1 MDVAPTTTVTAVL
14 DADVPATAITLRAG
28 TTNVAGVSVYD
39 SATRTVTFTP
49 AEPLAWSTV
58 YTATSA
64 ADDQQISDATWSFT
78 TAAAPPVVDV
88 TSIFGDATPQN
99 PAWNDPDGVQVS
111 TRFSVDVAGAA
122 TGIRFYKGATNT
134 GAHTGYL
141 WNANGVKLAEVEFTG
156 ESAESWQTA
165 ALSTP
170 VTLQPGVE
178 YRVGLYS
185 TTGRYAVD
193 LGTLADQTI
202 SGHFTVPASGSSWIY
217 SREFPNNLS
226 TNNYWV
232 DVLFD
237 PIE

>member
-1 MDVAPTTTVTAVL
+1 MFNV
-14 DADVPATAITLRAG
+14 DVPAATITLRAG
-28 TTNVAGVSVYD
+28 TTTVAGASVYD

-49 AEPLAWSTV
+49 TQPLAWSTG
-58 YTATSA
+58 YTATA
-64 ADDQQISDATWSFT
+64 AAGGELISGATWSFT
-78 TAAAPPVVDV
+78 TAAAPPVVNV

-111 TRFSVDVAGAA
+111 TRFMVDVAGSV

-141 WNANGVKLAEVEFTG
+141 WSADGVKLAEIEFAG
-156 ESAESWQTA
+156 ETSQSWQTA

-170 VTLQPGVE
+170 VVLQPGVE

-193 LGTLADQTI
+193 LGTLAGQTV

-237 PIE
+237 PIG